1 MTAEEYQ
8 RLTLRSFK
16 ESEEYNFVKLSFSL
30 ISAVGNIAHVISAA
44 GKQYDLAFSDNELNN
59 AHSQL
64 GCSVLRDVVYQLGDV
79 LMATAVF
86 ARSLG
91 FSLEELMQLS
101 ADKLEGRY
109 SFDNIVRKRYEL

>member
-8 RLTLRSFK
+8 RLSLRSFK
-16 ESEEYNFVKLSFSL
+16 ESEEYNFVNLSFGL
-30 ISAVGNIAHVISAA
+30 ISAAGNIAHIISTA
-44 GKQYDLAFSDNELNN
+44 GKRYDLAFSDNELNN

-101 ADKLEGRY
+101 ADKLAGRY